1 MTDTLALVP
10 SGIDTYRQPVIYMT
24 EDCHVCR
31 SEGFAAQTRVRL
43 DLHGRWIIATLNVVK
58 RGEWLEANTAALSIS
73 AWQAIGAMSAA
84 RKALQLRPASG
95 STCTV
100 AGSSQP

>member
-43 DLHGRWIIATLNVVK
+43 DLRGRWIIATLNVVK

-73 AWQAIGAMSAA
+73 AWQAIGAEPGDRGRFSHPEP
-84 RKALQLRPASG
+84 PASA
-95 STCTV
+95 SLIR
-100 AGSSQP
+100 AW